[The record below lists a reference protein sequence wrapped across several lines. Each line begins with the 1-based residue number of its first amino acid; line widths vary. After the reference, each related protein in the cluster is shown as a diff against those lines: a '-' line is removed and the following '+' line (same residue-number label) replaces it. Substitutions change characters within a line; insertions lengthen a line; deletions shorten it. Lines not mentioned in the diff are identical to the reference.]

1 MQIDIDLSLGKQSP
15 VAPFSVDEGPFYAPP
30 GPPEHV
36 EGPLSKG
43 PRLLVKKYLQ
53 LIKYDLTDESHS
65 QRENLVKNNSNTT
78 PED

>member
-15 VAPFSVDEGPFYAPP
+15 VAPFSVDEGPFYVPP

-36 EGPLSKG
+36 EAAC
-43 PRLLVKKYLQ
+43 KKYLQ

>member
-43 PRLLVKKYLQ
+43 PLLLVKSIY
-53 LIKYDLTDESHS
+53 S
-65 QRENLVKNNSNTT
+65 
-78 PED
+78 

>member
-15 VAPFSVDEGPFYAPP
+15 VAPFSVDEGPFYVPP

-43 PRLLVKKYLQ
+43 PRVPPGPSEHVEGPRLLVKSIY
-53 LIKYDLTDESHS
+53 S
-65 QRENLVKNNSNTT
+65 
-78 PED
+78 

>member
-30 GPPEHV
+30 GPPGPSWVPPGPPEHV

-43 PRLLVKKYLQ
+43 PLLLVKSIY
-53 LIKYDLTDESHS
+53 S
-65 QRENLVKNNSNTT
+65 
-78 PED
+78 